1 MKDIKP
7 KLIEL
12 FKKDYCTPQIARIAK
27 QLKEPS
33 TTIHYNIK
41 RLEEEGIIKTY
52 KAVFDYKKIEEGFCT
67 FILINLSPDEY
78 GNPERIAKEL
88 AKHHEIES
96 VDICTGDWELIV
108 KVRVKD
114 QDEYYQLV
122 KNVISR
128 KGVVKIKSLISFK
141 QIKTEFV
148 EVHTN

>member
-1 MKDIKP
+1 MKDIQL

-12 FKKDYCTPQIARIAK
+12 FKKDYCTPQISRIAK
-27 QLKEPS
+27 ELKEPS

-41 RLEEEGIIKTY
+41 RMEEEGVIKTY
-52 KAVFDYKKIEEGFCT
+52 KAVFDYKKIDAGFCT

-88 AKHHEIES
+88 SKHKEIES
-96 VDICTGDWELIV
+96 VDICTGDWEIIA
-108 KVRVKD
+108 KARVKD

-148 EVHTN
+148 EN